1 MSENDTK
8 PAEQENTTADDSAT
22 DEPLGEGGKRALD
35 AEREANKSLK
45 KELHDA
51 LAKISAFEDA
61 QRTDEEK
68 QQHRIKELED
78 ELNTVRGDYSAL
90 EHRLL
95 VTDVAAE
102 VGLPA
107 TLAER
112 LKGTNREEL
121 LADAKALAEMVALD
135 GPRKPAVVPEAGQ
148 AGRTSRSTAEQF
160 SDVMQQ
166 AFHR

>member
-8 PAEQENTTADDSAT
+8 PAEQESTTTDDSAT

-68 QQHRIKELED
+68 QQHRIKQLE
-78 ELNTVRGDYSAL
+78 EQLTAAQAERQAI

-95 VTDVAAE
+95 ANEVAAE
-102 VGLPA
+102 FNLPA
-107 TLAER
+107 TLSGR
-112 LKGTNREEL
+112 LQGETREEL
-121 LADAKALAEMVALD
+121 VADARALAEMVNLN
-135 GPRKPAVVPEAGQ
+135 GPRKPAPVPEAGRVGNANQ
-148 AGRTSRSTAEQF
+148 SSEQTF
-160 SDVMQQ
+160 SDFFSTNFQ
-166 AFHR
+166 